1 MALVDLLDTFIEM
14 DVFGPRE
21 TGLGDGG
28 LDGGTIPIVVL
39 GRSGTT
45 GGRNMAMGVDPTV
58 RPWSI
63 HRTSIPPLVPT
74 CRLHEIMTNNYLR

>member
-45 GGRNMAMGVDPTV
+45 GGTWRWGSIQ
-58 RPWSI
+58 RFGLWSI
-63 HRTSIPPLVPT
+63 RRKSIPPLVPT
-74 CRLHEIMTNNYLR
+74 CRLHEMMTNNYLR